1 MKLRTDYTISL
12 MALSVLLFYSLCI
25 PFSQYIPFG
34 IAITVFICISKKVST
49 VDSTAFTVALFS
61 ASYFMLE
68 SFMKYSLINR
78 LLFGLSIMCV
88 YILGFNW
95 FRIIN
100 RIDEGAY
107 EIERTLS
114 KALTVIYYGFAFY
127 LISSFIFTVISGKI
141 INSFSR
147 DFYVI
152 WNGNYGNPTHYETI
166 SCLPL
171 GYGVYHLIDNKGRK
185 SRLLDILILTIIII
199 ANAMMSNRATFVC
212 VLLFLGVSVFVNNV
226 GKSFSRSTRVTL
238 EVVAL
243 LLILYSIWTN
253 NIFGV
258 QELTRNIPVI
268 QRVNQLNLHGYEDPR
283 IDRQIYII
291 THFFDHTTGGGY
303 FNNVIGECHNVWLDV
318 YDYAGFI
325 PFVLFGIL
333 TIDVVFC
340 LFKLLRSN
348 KCKEIVITIASIFV
362 AFSFEPVIRSVPNL
376 FILYFLIIGMTRYLS
391 RCMYRKER
399 NSV

>member
-1 MKLRTDYTISL
+1 MKLRTDYTRHL
-12 MALSVLLFYSLCI
+12 MAYSVLLFYSLCI
-25 PFSQYIPFG
+25 PSSQYIPFG
-34 IAITVFICISKKVST
+34 IVITVLICTSKKVST
-49 VDSTAFTVALFS
+49 VDSTAFTVTLFS

-68 SFMKYSLINR
+68 SFMKYPLINR
-78 LLFGLSIMCV
+78 LLFGFTIICL

-95 FRIIN
+95 FKIIN
-100 RIDEGAY
+100 KINEDTY
-107 EIERTLS
+107 ELDRTLS

-127 LISSFIFTVISGKI
+127 LISSFIFTIISGKV

-147 DFYVI
+147 DYYVI

-171 GYGVYHLIDNKGRK
+171 GYGVYHLIENKGRK
-185 SRLLDILILTIIII
+185 SRLIDILILTIIII

-212 VLLFLGVSVFVNNV
+212 VLLFIGVSVLVNNV

-238 EVVAL
+238 EVVVL
-243 LLILYSIWTN
+243 LFSLYLIWNN

-283 IDRQIYII
+283 LDRQIYII

-303 FNNVIGECHNVWLDV
+303 FNNLIGECHNVWLDV
-318 YDYAGFI
+318 YDYAGLI
-325 PFVLFGIL
+325 PFVLFVIL
-333 TIDVVFC
+333 TIDVVVC
-340 LFKLLRSN
+340 LFKLLKTN
-348 KCKEIVITIASIFV
+348 ICKEMVITMVSIYV

-376 FILYFLIIGMTRYLS
+376 FILYFLLIGMSRYLS
-391 RCMYRKER
+391 RCMYRKGR